1 MPDSMIVH
9 ALARDFGAPTCVCRR
24 QYFEPVDSQ
33 RCFTVIRMQWPEG
46 FRGRIP
52 CPEFLVGCSSLFRKK
67 LPIPIMSLAKP
78 GSKQESP
85 VYQTPPGCPG
95 PGMRLALNCTMEV
108 GAKQFVLG
116 HIAIGDGR
124 RRWFVSAEIDLP
136 EFAIFGG
143 WINVWMGEGDHVGGA
158 VTQPLIG
165 TLYCTL
171 SLDSRWLNAKPYNG
185 YVCMCGCC
193 EEEWLDQGWICKLIR
208 FSTVSHELI
217 NELIRFST
225 VS

>member
-1 MPDSMIVH
+1 
-9 ALARDFGAPTCVCRR
+9 
-24 QYFEPVDSQ
+24 
-33 RCFTVIRMQWPEG
+33 MQWPEG
-46 FRGRIP
+46 FRRRIP
-52 CPEFLVGCSSLFRKK
+52 CPQFLVGCSSLFRKK

-78 GSKQESP
+78 GSKQASP
-85 VYQTPPGCPG
+85 VYPTAPGWQG
-95 PGMRLALNCTMEV
+95 HRDETLADHCAIEV
-108 GAKQFVLG
+108 RAKQFVLG

-143 WINVWMGEGDHVGGA
+143 WINVWMGEGDHVGGV

-193 EEEWLDQGWICKLIR
+193 EEEWLDQGWIC
-208 FSTVSHELI
+208 
-217 NELIRFST
+217 ELIRFI
-225 VS
+225 